1 MLGEIL
7 LLVAAMMIAAGG
19 ILFAR
24 GSVLADIVERTRMRR
39 EAVIEEIE
47 FDEDGGGRVA
57 WLAVFARMG
66 NRLVEPGE
74 EQSELAR
81 DLQEAG
87 FFDPRAVP
95 AFAFVRLIG
104 SVVMAL
110 VMAIAMGLGPNSS
123 VSDVG
128 YVIGGF
134 AAFYMGSRFWLRSKA
149 KSRKDQIRREFTFV
163 LDLFVLTIESGLSLD
178 QAMRHVTRCCEKPAP
193 LTYRSMAILIADL
206 DKGAPYDV
214 ALTKWGA
221 RIGIDES
228 KELASMFRQTLVHG
242 TELSSTLR
250 RYAEDLAERRLSA
263 AREQVGKKTVQL
275 TVVMVLFF
283 LPALIVL
290 VTGPAVNAIG
300 EGLVSGY
307 K

>member
-1 MLGEIL
+1 MGEL
-7 LLVAAMMIAAGG
+7 LYFLAALMIAIGG
-19 ILFAR
+19 ISLAR
-24 GSVLADIVERTRMRR
+24 GVSLAEIVTRTRMRL
-39 EAVIEEIE
+39 ETVIEEIE
-47 FDEDGGGRVA
+47 YEDEDQSRVA

-66 NRLVEPGE
+66 NRLIEPGE

-95 AFAFVRLIG
+95 AFAFIRLIG
-104 SVVMAL
+104 AVLAAL
-110 VMAIAMGLGPNSS
+110 VAALFMGLGPNSS
-123 VSDVG
+123 VSDVS
-128 YVIGGF
+128 YVVGAF
-134 AAFYMGSRFWLRSKA
+134 ALFYLGARYWLRGKA
-149 KSRKDQIRREFTFV
+149 KARKDQIRREFTFV

-178 QAMRHVTRCCEKPAP
+178 QAMRHVTRCCERPAP
-193 LTYRSMAILIADL
+193 LTYRSMSILISDL

-228 KELASMFRQTLVHG
+228 KELAAMFRQTLVHG

-250 RYAEDLAERRLSA
+250 RYAEDLAERRLAA

-290 VTGPAVNAIG
+290 VTGPAVHAIG
-300 EGLVSGY
+300 EGLIGGN
-307 K
+307 